1 MRAVLDAGIAYRG
14 EILTS
19 HGAGALFAGLHPD
32 LRWSDG
38 ELTFAAG
45 SNKRAVLGQDGAL
58 VLTPTVLGW
67 PDLAAKLHTSSQTAL
82 RYPARAAA
90 TVRELPESGNGA
102 VAELIGK
109 PRARLLGLLRSPAT
123 TTALAR
129 SLGVSPRRDL
139 TALHRAGFLDR
150 ARSGHAVF
158 YQASNLGQA
167 LPTRTPIIG
176 KRHIERTRPI
186 ALAERF

>member
-1 MRAVLDAGIAYRG
+1 MVRRRAHVRCGQQQTGRPRTGRRA
-14 EILTS
+14 
-19 HGAGALFAGLHPD
+19 HPH
-32 LRWSDG
+32 
-38 ELTFAAG
+38 
-45 SNKRAVLGQDGAL
+45 
-58 VLTPTVLGW
+58 PPVLGW
-67 PDLAAKLHTSSQTAL
+67 PDLAANLHTSSQTAL

-129 SLGVSPRRDL
+129 SLGVSPAAISQHL
-139 TALHRAGFLDR
+139 TALHRAGLLDP

-167 LPTRTPIIG
+167 LLDADTDHRQAA
-176 KRHIERTRPI
+176 H
-186 ALAERF
+186 